1 MKTPSEPSRRRRK
14 RSRRN
19 VGRTGARFPSAHL
32 QDRREEGAETPEA
45 EQPAEQDADGADE
58 PQAGP
63 IEAAEPPAEATVV
76 AGPDPELSV
85 DGSELGAARAV
96 VAEPAATLAKDAEA
110 APGPDADGP
119 PDADDTDGQAG
130 VDQAD
135 DADASLPNA
144 LLDPAPDG
152 DGRHDAERHDAEFG
166 DAERHDAERHD
177 AERHDAERHDAEL
190 DELDDARSWVRPYV
204 WTGGRT
210 DTTLE
215 FALET
220 LVSAR
225 KAAEESDVEEMRD
238 EHRRVLELCDQPRSV
253 TEIASLLSVPL
264 GVAKTLLGAMAEE
277 DMLVVHSNGESGSV
291 GPDLAL
297 MERVLQGLRNL

>member
-96 VAEPAATLAKDAEA
+96 IAEPAATLAKDAEAGAEEVDAA

-152 DGRHDAERHDAEFG
+152 DGRHDAERHDAE
-166 DAERHDAERHD
+166 
-177 AERHDAERHDAEL
+177 L

-225 KAAEESDVEEMRD
+225 KAAEESGVEEMRD